1 MGSSVS
7 PQILDAS
14 PGYVMHVA
22 SGPYRLEDYLALP
35 DEPRVELI
43 QGRFYL
49 SPAPI
54 LLHQVVSITLT
65 HWLYG
70 VARDSGGQAFAAP
83 CDLQLAEDT
92 VVQPDLMYFDP
103 ERRQPMGPRLTA
115 APDLV
120 IEILSTNAAR
130 DRVQK
135 ASLYAM
141 HGVAEYWI
149 VDPIN
154 RSIEFFVLVDGK
166 YQVQPQRSAEYASP
180 RRDGL
185 VLDLAMFWSEVDR
198 QIA

>member
-1 MGSSVS
+1 
-7 PQILDAS
+7 
-14 PGYVMHVA
+14 MHVA
-22 SGPYRLEDYLALP
+22 PGPYRVDDYLALP

-43 QGRFYL
+43 EGRFYV

-54 LLHQVVSITLT
+54 LLHQVVSGAI
-65 HWLYG
+65 HRWLYD
-70 VARDSGGQAFAAP
+70 VAVDGGGQCFTAP
-83 CDLQLAEDT
+83 GDLALADDT
-92 VVQPDLMYFDP
+92 VVQPDLMYFGP

-115 APDLV
+115 TPDLV

-180 RRDGL
+180 RRDEL